1 MENTHWANT
10 RDSLLLLWGQL
21 GRTSQAAFSQ
31 QACPNSELSEE
42 AVPKV
47 SSELLIV

>member
-1 MENTHWANT
+1 MENTHWTDT
-10 RDSLLLLWGQL
+10 RLPSFGGMVR
-21 GRTSQAAFSQ
+21 GRTSEAMFSQ
-31 QACPNSELSEE
+31 QAHPNSDLSEE

>member
-1 MENTHWANT
+1 MENTHWANMK
-10 RDSLLLLWGQL
+10 DSLLSGGQS

-47 SSELLIV
+47 SSELLMV